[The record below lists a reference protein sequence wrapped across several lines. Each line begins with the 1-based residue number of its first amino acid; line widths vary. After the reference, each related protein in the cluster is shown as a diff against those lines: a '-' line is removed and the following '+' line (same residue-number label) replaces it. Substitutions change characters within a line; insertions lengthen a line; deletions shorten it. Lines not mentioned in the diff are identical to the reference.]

1 MPRGA
6 LSQPRAGFRLGQG
19 EGPNVSPLQVPAL
32 GGGSVPPLP
41 AAGGGEEGPPLSPLP
56 ASPPLSPGEP
66 LAQPVPP
73 VRPLPGNGARSPR
86 DAGIGVSVPFPPAV
100 PSSRSLWYSQTLGK
114 CVWERVFQSISTAQL
129 PGRRVQVDGLCEVT
143 PEEPTEGRPGI
154 SSELKMSQDRQMA
167 QEMGEQDPLAAA
179 KEKEGPPEDAGADEP
194 LCPPSTPSRMG
205 ILDTLPS
212 TWAGS
217 QDALGE
223 DIARTSCLKGAGPPK
238 PPPVLSEPKGAIS
251 SPHSGCRKQDT
262 QQRSSKDDQHD
273 GSSSLVWGAKP
284 GMLFQKDRESSPH
297 SLNLSWVFGYNSRL
311 AVHGLMDGEDRV
323 LLYVSSHTVV
333 IHDVLG
339 NRQYHLQ
346 GHANVIS
353 CLCVSEDKRWVATAD
368 RGPDA
373 LIIVWDSFSGVP
385 VRTIFES
392 HPEDGVCAIAI
403 SRDAKYLV
411 TISAG
416 TVQRVCVWRWTLP
429 TEKPLCSTELRP
441 EFGYQNYVIFNP
453 QDPHEFVSNS
463 KTQGDAGLQYGT
475 PFLSIKTF
483 RSVVGR
489 FSQSVFHFN
498 NSQVLTGTSAGK
510 VVVWDAVDPRTD
522 PKEQRARPL
531 GMTPTKIVSV
541 QKESLTVLQVLES
554 CIVTGDVK
562 GHIKFYDGELRLL
575 RLYSHSKVGP
585 IRSLSFSTTLCD
597 PPDAFPARSQPFLT
611 RNFILSTSDATV
623 FHVATDSANFE
634 KVLEEA
640 KKAVSA
646 IACHP
651 QQTLVAVGS
660 LCGLLKLWD
669 YRHTEYLASR
679 IFPEAGIQCLAY
691 DPEGYFLAAG
701 FTDGSVHILDAISLQ
716 SSCEELRFSRGPVTH
731 ISFSHNSQ
739 YLATADEKYSVIVYK
754 KVLQEGRR
762 CWEHL
767 AGLDSHY
774 KPIRSIL
781 FGVQSGSNE
790 PRLLSLGEDRQLV
803 EYDLSS
809 SIKDHLVVTHRD
821 RVEQSAVPLCLAWY
835 PQLST
840 ESFILTANNCYKMK
854 LLNTTTKMCRKT
866 LLGPTYG
873 SPLEKMQI
881 LPATSTAD
889 PKQYYL
895 VYITKDKVG
904 LQILPVDGNPHKSS
918 AFICHPDGASDL
930 ASSYDGRYIFTAGGS
945 DCTVMKW
952 KVNLSALDAAAFL
965 GGEDMIPF
973 YNLLD
978 GGREGEF
985 FRELEDYF
993 YYAQICSQ
1001 GTNTLENR
1009 QVSVHIPLEEIPSV
1023 MRAIGFYPSEEEI
1036 EEMINEVKFS
1046 KCMDGGEQVTEINLE
1061 DFIKLYI
1068 NHRPALGLSMKSL
1081 QRAFQVLGYD
1091 NEKGDKVIDRGD
1103 LLSLLQCRGEQMTE
1117 DELAQCLTTLLGRR
1131 PGRRGSEPDIHDPS
1145 GAAALIEEEIP
1156 EEITAEIFAADILGL
1171 PIAAQEKKNG
1181 RKEANL

>member
-1 MPRGA
+1 
-6 LSQPRAGFRLGQG
+6 
-19 EGPNVSPLQVPAL
+19 
-32 GGGSVPPLP
+32 
-41 AAGGGEEGPPLSPLP
+41 
-56 ASPPLSPGEP
+56 
-66 LAQPVPP
+66 
-73 VRPLPGNGARSPR
+73 
-86 DAGIGVSVPFPPAV
+86 
-100 PSSRSLWYSQTLGK
+100 
-114 CVWERVFQSISTAQL
+114 
-129 PGRRVQVDGLCEVT
+129 
-143 PEEPTEGRPGI
+143 
-154 SSELKMSQDRQMA
+154 
-167 QEMGEQDPLAAA
+167 
-179 KEKEGPPEDAGADEP
+179 
-194 LCPPSTPSRMG
+194 MG

-217 QDALGE
+217 QDALEE
-223 DIARTSCLKGAGPPK
+223 DTARTSCLKGAGPPK
-238 PPPVLSEPKGAIS
+238 TPPALSEPKGAIS
-251 SPHSGCRKQDT
+251 SPHSDCRKQDT
-262 QQRSSKDDQHD
+262 HQRSSKDAQRD
-273 GSSSLVWGAKP
+273 GSASLVWAAKP
-284 GMLFQKDRESSPH
+284 GMLFQKDKESSPH
-297 SLNLSWVFGYNSRL
+297 SLNLSWVFGYNSSL
-311 AVHGLMDGEDRV
+311 AVHSLMDGEDRV

-333 IHDVLG
+333 IHDVLR

-368 RGPDA
+368 RGPNA

-385 VRTIFES
+385 VHTIFES

-403 SRDAKYLV
+403 SQDAKYLV
-411 TISAG
+411 TIGAG

-441 EFGYQNYVIFNP
+441 EFGYQDYVIFNP

-463 KTQGDAGLQYGT
+463 KTQVIFYLWGDAGLQYRA
-475 PFLSIKTF
+475 PFLSNKTF

-498 NSQVLTGTSAGK
+498 NCQALTGTSAGK
-510 VVVWDAVDPRTD
+510 VVVWDVVNPRTD
-522 PKEQRARPL
+522 PQEQQARPL
-531 GMTPTKIVSV
+531 GMTPTKMVSV

-562 GHIKFYDGELRLL
+562 GQVKFFDGELLL
-575 RLYSHSKVGP
+575 LSLYSHSKVGP
-585 IRSLSFSTTLCD
+585 IRSLSFSTTLRD
-597 PPDAFPARSQPFLT
+597 PPDTFPARSRPFLA

-623 FHVATDSANFE
+623 FHVATDSADFE

-660 LCGLLKLWD
+660 HCGLLKVWD
-669 YRHTEYLASR
+669 YQHTKYLASR
-679 IFPEAGIQCLAY
+679 IFPEAGIQCLSY

-716 SSCEELRFSRGPVTH
+716 SSCKELRFSQGPVTH

-754 KVLQEGRR
+754 KVLQDGRR

-767 AGLDSHY
+767 AGLESHY

-781 FGVQSGSNE
+781 FGVQADSNE

-873 SPLEKMQI
+873 SPLEKIQI
-881 LPATSTAD
+881 LPTTSAAD
-889 PKQYYL
+889 PKQHYL

-930 ASSYDGRYIFTAGGS
+930 ASSYNGRHIFTAGGS

-985 FRELEDYF
+985 FKELEDYF

-1001 GTNTLENR
+1001 GMNTLENR
-1009 QVSVHIPLEEIPSV
+1009 QVSTHIPLEEIPSV

-1046 KCMDGGEQVTEINLE
+1046 KYVDTGEQVTEINLE

-1131 PGRRGSEPDIHDPS
+1131 RGRQGSEPDTSDPS

-1156 EEITAEIFAADILGL
+1156 AEITAEIFAADILGL
-1171 PIAAQEKKNG
+1171 PIAAPERKN
-1181 RKEANL
+1181 

>member
-1 MPRGA
+1 
-6 LSQPRAGFRLGQG
+6 
-19 EGPNVSPLQVPAL
+19 
-32 GGGSVPPLP
+32 
-41 AAGGGEEGPPLSPLP
+41 
-56 ASPPLSPGEP
+56 
-66 LAQPVPP
+66 
-73 VRPLPGNGARSPR
+73 
-86 DAGIGVSVPFPPAV
+86 
-100 PSSRSLWYSQTLGK
+100 
-114 CVWERVFQSISTAQL
+114 
-129 PGRRVQVDGLCEVT
+129 
-143 PEEPTEGRPGI
+143 
-154 SSELKMSQDRQMA
+154 
-167 QEMGEQDPLAAA
+167 
-179 KEKEGPPEDAGADEP
+179 
-194 LCPPSTPSRMG
+194 
-205 ILDTLPS
+205 
-212 TWAGS
+212 
-217 QDALGE
+217 
-223 DIARTSCLKGAGPPK
+223 
-238 PPPVLSEPKGAIS
+238 
-251 SPHSGCRKQDT
+251 
-262 QQRSSKDDQHD
+262 
-273 GSSSLVWGAKP
+273 SLVWAAKP
-284 GMLFQKDRESSPH
+284 GMLFQKDRESSPQ
-297 SLNLSWVFGYNSRL
+297 SLNLSWVFGYNSSL
-311 AVHGLMDGEDRV
+311 AVHSLMDGEDRV

-368 RGPDA
+368 RGPNA

-385 VRTIFES
+385 VHTIFES

-403 SRDAKYLV
+403 SQDAKYLV

-441 EFGYQNYVIFNP
+441 EFGYQDYVIFNP

-463 KTQGDAGLQYGT
+463 KTQVIFYLWVTSAWDEHVASL
-475 PFLSIKTF
+475 LSPQTF

-498 NSQVLTGTSAGK
+498 NSQALTGTSAGK

-522 PKEQRARPL
+522 PKEQQARPL
-531 GMTPTKIVSV
+531 GMTPTKMVSV

-562 GHIKFYDGELRLL
+562 GQVKFYDGELLL
-575 RLYSHSKVGP
+575 LSLYSHSKVGP
-585 IRSLSFSTTLCD
+585 IRSLSFSTTLRD
-597 PPDAFPARSQPFLT
+597 HPDAFPARSPSESDSSNSVSLALN

-623 FHVATDSANFE
+623 FHVATDSADFE

-646 IACHP
+646 ITCHP

-660 LCGLLKLWD
+660 HCGLLKVWD
-669 YRHTEYLASR
+669 YQHTKYLASR
-679 IFPEAGIQCLAY
+679 IFPEAGIQCLSY
-691 DPEGYFLAAG
+691 DSEGYFLAAG

-716 SSCEELRFSRGPVTH
+716 SSCKELRFSQGPVTH

-754 KVLQEGRR
+754 KVMQNGCR

-781 FGVQSGSNE
+781 FGVQADSNE

-809 SIKDHLVVTHRD
+809 SSKDHLVVTHRD

-854 LLNTTTKMCRKT
+854 LLNTTTKKCRKT

-873 SPLEKMQI
+873 SPLEKIQI
-881 LPATSTAD
+881 LPMTSPAD

-930 ASSYDGRYIFTAGGS
+930 ASSYNGRHIFTAGGS

-1001 GTNTLENR
+1001 GMNTLENR
-1009 QVSVHIPLEEIPSV
+1009 QVSTHIPLEEIPSI

-1046 KCMDGGEQVTEINLE
+1046 KYEDAGEQVTEINLG

-1081 QRAFQVLGYD
+1081 QQAFQVLGYD

-1117 DELAQCLTTLLGRR
+1117 DELTQCLTILLGRR
-1131 PGRRGSEPDIHDPS
+1131 ARRRGSEPDISDPS
-1145 GAAALIEEEIP
+1145 G
-1156 EEITAEIFAADILGL
+1156 
-1171 PIAAQEKKNG
+1171 
-1181 RKEANL
+1181 

>member
-1 MPRGA
+1 
-6 LSQPRAGFRLGQG
+6 
-19 EGPNVSPLQVPAL
+19 
-32 GGGSVPPLP
+32 
-41 AAGGGEEGPPLSPLP
+41 
-56 ASPPLSPGEP
+56 
-66 LAQPVPP
+66 
-73 VRPLPGNGARSPR
+73 
-86 DAGIGVSVPFPPAV
+86 
-100 PSSRSLWYSQTLGK
+100 
-114 CVWERVFQSISTAQL
+114 
-129 PGRRVQVDGLCEVT
+129 
-143 PEEPTEGRPGI
+143 
-154 SSELKMSQDRQMA
+154 
-167 QEMGEQDPLAAA
+167 
-179 KEKEGPPEDAGADEP
+179 
-194 LCPPSTPSRMG
+194 
-205 ILDTLPS
+205 
-212 TWAGS
+212 
-217 QDALGE
+217 
-223 DIARTSCLKGAGPPK
+223 
-238 PPPVLSEPKGAIS
+238 
-251 SPHSGCRKQDT
+251 
-262 QQRSSKDDQHD
+262 
-273 GSSSLVWGAKP
+273 SLVWAAKP

-297 SLNLSWVFGYNSRL
+297 SLNLSWVFGYNSSL
-311 AVHGLMDGEDRV
+311 AVHNLMDGEDRV

-368 RGPDA
+368 QGPNA

-403 SRDAKYLV
+403 SQDAKYLV

-441 EFGYQNYVIFNP
+441 EFGYQSYVIFNP

-463 KTQGDAGLQYGT
+463 KTQVIFYLWVTSARDEHVASLLFPQ
-475 PFLSIKTF
+475 TF
-483 RSVVGR
+483 RSVVGH

-498 NSQVLTGTSAGK
+498 NSQALTGTSAGK
-510 VVVWDAVDPRTD
+510 LVVWDAVDPRTD
-522 PKEQRARPL
+522 PKEQQVRPL
-531 GMTPTKIVSV
+531 GMTPTKMVSV

-562 GHIKFYDGELRLL
+562 GNVKFYDGELLL
-575 RLYSHSKVGP
+575 LSLYSHSKVGP
-585 IRSLSFSTTLCD
+585 IWSLSFSTTLRD
-597 PPDAFPARSQPFLT
+597 PPDAFPARSRPFLARDSDSSNSVSLT
-611 RNFILSTSDATV
+611 LNRNFILSTSDATV
-623 FHVATDSANFE
+623 FHVATDSADFK

-660 LCGLLKLWD
+660 HCGLLKVWD
-669 YRHTEYLASR
+669 YQHTKYLASR
-679 IFPEAGIQCLAY
+679 IFPEAGIQCLSY

-701 FTDGSVHILDAISLQ
+701 FTDGSVHVLDAISLQ
-716 SSCEELRFSRGPVTH
+716 SSCKELRFSQGPVTH

-754 KVLQEGRR
+754 KVLQNGCR

-781 FGVQSGSNE
+781 FGVQADSNE

-873 SPLEKMQI
+873 SPLEKIQI
-881 LPATSTAD
+881 LPKTSAAD
-889 PKQYYL
+889 PKQHYL

-930 ASSYDGRYIFTAGGS
+930 ASSYDGRHIFTAGGS

-1001 GTNTLENR
+1001 GVNTLENR

-1046 KCMDGGEQVTEINLE
+1046 KYVDAGEQVTEINLE

-1131 PGRRGSEPDIHDPS
+1131 PGRQGSEPDTSDLS
-1145 GAAALIEEEIP
+1145 GAVALIEEEIP
-1156 EEITAEIFAADILGL
+1156 SEITAEVFATDILGL
-1171 PIAAQEKKNG
+1171 PI
-1181 RKEANL
+1181 